1 MVKRYG
7 MILKPQSWYLG
18 QKYMRIVF
26 QNVLMAAQFV
36 FVMNLLPLNMLFIEW
51 VIHQISYVP
60 GLEIKI
66 SLNSIWCSILVCK
79 KLH

>member
-18 QKYMRIVF
+18 QKDMRIVF

-36 FVMNLLPLNMLFIEW
+36 FIMNLLPFNH
-51 VIHQISYVP
+51 VIHRMGDSPIIICP
-60 GLEIKI
+60 RIRD
-66 SLNSIWCSILVCK
+66 
-79 KLH
+79 